1 MGDNIGYIYALD
13 YKNNK
18 ILWAQNYKIP
28 FRSNIKILNN
38 KIIIS
43 NEKNSLLFLNKNDG
57 NLLGLIPTEETIL
70 HNNFINNLS
79 IYNNE
84 ILFLNSYGS
93 LYSVNSEKMKLNWFV
108 NLNQSTDVDGTNLF
122 YEIKLLITIIK

>member
-1 MGDNIGYIYALD
+1 M
-13 YKNNK
+13 
-18 ILWAQNYKIP
+18 
-28 FRSNIKILNN
+28 
-38 KIIIS
+38 
-43 NEKNSLLFLNKNDG
+43 FLNKNDG

-84 ILFLNSYGS
+84 ILFLNSYG
-93 LYSVNSEKMKLNWFV
+93 LFYSVNSEKMKLNWFV

-122 YEIKLLITIIK
+122 YGNKIVNHNNKIMISTNKDTYFIDAINGTIKKEINFSSFIKPILTDKYGLIITKK